1 MSENVSR
8 DTKYIR
14 QFLLLTPTQTGG
26 PWNPSPRRLGPFEH
40 RNPLDMAFVA
50 VPFGLR
56 WAIRTE
62 KSACYGTCGCP
73 FRASDGLFE
82 QRNPLDMVLVAVPS
96 ARGHESRL
104 RKKTS
109 NS

>member
-1 MSENVSR
+1 LWMSLS
-8 DTKYIR
+8 
-14 QFLLLTPTQTGG
+14 G
-26 PWNPSPRRLGPFEH
+26 
-40 RNPLDMAFVA
+40 
-50 VPFGLR
+50 
-56 WAIRTE
+56 
-62 KSACYGTCGCP
+62 
-73 FRASDGLFE
+73 SDGLFE